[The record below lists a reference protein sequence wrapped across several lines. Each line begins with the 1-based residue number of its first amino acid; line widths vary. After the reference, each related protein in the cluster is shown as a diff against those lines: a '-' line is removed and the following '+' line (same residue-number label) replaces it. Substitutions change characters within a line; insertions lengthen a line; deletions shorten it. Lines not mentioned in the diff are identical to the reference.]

1 MGRDKLANGEQQK
14 IVETHLN
21 SHTVASI
28 DFNAYS
34 RQNLKSHRETRTADR
49 QNGKENR
56 RTKYLIQ
63 SHSLFRY
70 HCDKV
75 ASVCTNSIPNRKLR
89 DHRVNYLPSLRL
101 HETEIER
108 RNNAV

>member
-63 SHSLFRY
+63 SHLAYFVTTVTKSPAFARI
-70 HCDKV
+70 
-75 ASVCTNSIPNRKLR
+75 ASP
-89 DHRVNYLPSLRL
+89 
-101 HETEIER
+101 IE
-108 RNNAV
+108 NCVIIV